1 MTPRPTSNPKD
12 AGSVDK
18 DVFVDLSPLAAS
30 LGVTGKQNEREFR
43 HPIVFTPPPFS
54 LEIDLSQ
61 PIEPVDAIPASYAFP
76 SQPEQM
82 MAQPIVDGRKA
93 VKFAEPIV
101 QGSPMEISSSMDEA
115 LCKMEQDVLLQK
127 KMQPKAPSSS
137 PVAHATTS
145 VDVQSSATPGSVR
158 QARVVQP
165 PPPQKWTM
173 NLQ

>member
-30 LGVTGKQNEREFR
+30 LGVTEKQNEREFR

-101 QGSPMEISSSMDEA
+101 QDHLWRYHHQWMKPYARWSRMCSSR
-115 LCKMEQDVLLQK
+115 K

-145 VDVQSSATPGSVR
+145 VDVQSSATPSSVR